1 MLSGLS
7 ATQEKNQEE
16 PDRFVPV
23 YMGGRNAGKHSETF
37 EKAICQNLA
46 GRRSDPSA
54 SEDNALPTMPSGFLK
69 AEVELERNVVHWLTS
84 CSISIKQTWEVL
96 LSLHFSSPFGIS
108 CPLLFLSVQIS

>member
-1 MLSGLS
+1 MS
-7 ATQEKNQEE
+7 AAREKNQEE

-54 SEDNALPTMPSGFLK
+54 SEDNALPTMPSGFLED
-69 AEVELERNVVHWLTS
+69 EVELEKNVVHWLTS
-84 CSISIKQTWEVL
+84 CSISAKQTWE
-96 LSLHFSSPFGIS
+96 SIAFPSFQQSFW
-108 CPLLFLSVQIS
+108 C